1 MFEDVVDV
9 LVKKATED
17 PSGGRKAATIFA
29 LLMSTLTTRIIR
41 FVTGLVGAIVSFDVR
56 FFLSDRACECV
67 CENQTRKG

>member
-29 LLMSTLTTRIIR
+29 LLMSTLTTHIIP
-41 FVTGLVGAIVSFDVR
+41 FGAIVSFGVS
-56 FFLSDRACECV
+56 FSE
-67 CENQTRKG
+67 